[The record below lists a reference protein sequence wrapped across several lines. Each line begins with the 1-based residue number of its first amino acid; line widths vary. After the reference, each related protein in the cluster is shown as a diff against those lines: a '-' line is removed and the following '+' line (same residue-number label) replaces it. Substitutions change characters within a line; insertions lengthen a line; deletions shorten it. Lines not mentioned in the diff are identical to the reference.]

1 MNEKSFTKGAEVNL
15 TGEAMRDAL
24 VFNGASNLDFQE
36 IRTNVIRIP
45 EVVARIREAQSIW
58 DSLSTQ
64 PLDLAIFIGSEDSV
78 FLGNI
83 KLKNF
88 ATAVVQVGLLDRYL
102 KNHKLPEYIM
112 GAVNGDSA
120 LMVALGQQTFFDMV
134 SESSA
139 LGNRSPRTTMN
150 VIQGG
155 LELPILSGVQLAEYG
170 VFRRG
175 PDGQYKRVEQDTREA
190 QRMVVN
196 MVENHDV
203 KSLVMVGP
211 GQTISGKKLLD
222 LTAHDVSVQE
232 SIDMDPMLS
241 WFWGQLRE
249 GRLAIA

>member
-1 MNEKSFTKGAEVNL
+1 MGVSSRALG
-15 TGEAMRDAL
+15 GDSMRDAL

-58 DSLSTQ
+58 DNLSTQ

-88 ATAVVQVGLLDRYL
+88 ATAVVQVGLLDRFL
-102 KNHKLPEYIM
+102 KNHNLPEYLM

-120 LMVALGQQTFFDMV
+120 LMVALGQKTFFDMV
-134 SESSA
+134 SESPA

-155 LELPILSGVQLAEYG
+155 LELPILSGVQIAEYG

-175 PDGQYKRVEQDTREA
+175 ADGEFKRLEQDTREVE
-190 QRMVVN
+190 RMLVN
-196 MVENHDV
+196 MVETHEV
-203 KSLVMVGP
+203 RRLVMVGP
-211 GQTISGKKLLD
+211 GQTVSGQKLLD

-241 WFWGQLRE
+241 WFWGQMKDS
-249 GRLAIA
+249 RLAIA